1 MLCGTQAKMNDTNI
15 RKALIT
21 GAEEFL
27 TAAASL
33 DTAKGTVDNL
43 PTLPEDSIGWENR
56 TFDPS
61 GKDPWASVFYRPNLP
76 EGRTIG
82 QGGYDQITGFIQIDL
97 NIAPGQ
103 GEKPLIDW
111 EEKARIYF
119 HPGRFFVNGGQSVL
133 VVSSGMSEGR
143 HVENFYRKS
152 ITVSFRGHLKR
163 NEVI

>member
-1 MLCGTQAKMNDTNI
+1 MNDTKI
-15 RKALIT
+15 RKALIA

-27 TAAASL
+27 TAAASI
-33 DTAKGTVDNL
+33 DTTEGTVTGL
-43 PTLPEDSIGWENR
+43 PTLPGESIGWENR
-56 TFDPS
+56 VFES
-61 GKDPWASVFYRPNLP
+61 IGKDPWASVFYRPNTP
-76 EGRTIG
+76 EARTIG
-82 QGGYDQITGFIQIDL
+82 PGGSDQATGFIQIDL
-97 NIAPGQ
+97 NVPPGQ
-103 GEKPLIDW
+103 GEGLLIDW

-119 HPGRFFVNGGQSVL
+119 HPGRFFVYGGQSVL

>member
-1 MLCGTQAKMNDTNI
+1 MNDTKI
-15 RKALIT
+15 RKALIA
-21 GAEEFL
+21 GAKEFL
-27 TAAASL
+27 TAATSI
-33 DTAKGTVDNL
+33 DTVQGTVTGL
-43 PTLPEDSIGWENR
+43 PTLSADAVGWENR
-56 TFDPS
+56 SFDPA
-61 GKDPWASVFYRPNLP
+61 GKDPWASVFYRPNIP

-82 QGGYDQITGFIQIDL
+82 QSGFDQITGFMQIDF

-119 HPGRFFVNGGQSVL
+119 HPGRFFVNEGQSVL
-133 VVSSGMSEGR
+133 VISSGMSQGR

-163 NEVI
+163 SEVV